1 MSEFILASASP
12 RRKEL
17 LEILGLK
24 FEIIVSEAEEN
35 LNKNLPAELYVNELA
50 LIKASAVAKNIKNG
64 EDAIVIAADTVVCL
78 DGEILEKPKDNEDAF
93 NILKKLSKNT
103 HTVFTGICVMRMKDG
118 YCITKCVKTDVI
130 FKELSDREIRNY
142 ISTGEPADKAG
153 AYGIQGKGAVFVE
166 KINGDYNNVVGL
178 PISELYDILLKEF
191 DIDIFDKE

>member
-12 RRKEL
+12 RRKES

-50 LIKASAVAKNIKNG
+50 LIKASAVAKNIKNR
-64 EDAIVIAADTVVCL
+64 EDAIVIAADTVVYL